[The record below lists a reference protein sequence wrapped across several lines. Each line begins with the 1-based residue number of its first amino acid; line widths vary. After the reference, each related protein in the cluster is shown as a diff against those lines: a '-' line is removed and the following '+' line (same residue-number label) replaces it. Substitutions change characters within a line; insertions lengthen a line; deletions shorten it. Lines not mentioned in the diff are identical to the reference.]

1 MLDIEGLLCAEELS
15 SVAMHSFLEDQLRS
29 QRLLA
34 IPSSVSLALIGH
46 QTIGNDDDDDDDGG
60 GGGGGFLAGSALIS
74 GTAGTG

>member
-46 QTIGNDDDDDDDGG
+46 QTIGNDDDD

>member
-1 MLDIEGLLCAEELS
+1 MLDIEGLLCAGELS

-34 IPSSVSLALIGH
+34 IPSSVSLALIGP
-46 QTIGNDDDDDDDGG
+46 QTIGNDDDDDGG

>member
-34 IPSSVSLALIGH
+34 IPSSVSLALLGH
-46 QTIGNDDDDDDDGG
+46 QTIGNDDDDDGGG

>member
-46 QTIGNDDDDDDDGG
+46 QTIGNDDD

>member
-34 IPSSVSLALIGH
+34 IPSSVSLALLGH
-46 QTIGNDDDDDDDGG
+46 QTIGNDDDDDDGG
-60 GGGGGFLAGSALIS
+60 GGGGLLAGSALIS

>member
-46 QTIGNDDDDDDDGG
+46 QTIGNDDDDDD

>member
-34 IPSSVSLALIGH
+34 IPSSVSLALLGH
-46 QTIGNDDDDDDDGG
+46 QTIGNDDDDDDG